1 MVEFLTILKA
11 AKCLTVLKMFHLSTG
26 ALGYFNEGQSFY
38 DDPVPGDSFP
48 HNMFHLDG
56 QEGAGG
62 SHAGTHRG
70 F

>member
-11 AKCLTVLKMFHLSTG
+11 TKFLTGLKMFHLSTG
-26 ALGYFNEGQSFY
+26 IFRYSSENQRFD

-56 QEGAGG
+56 HGAGG
-62 SHAGTHRG
+62 RHVGTYRG